1 MQAPAHVNTGIHI
14 HPDNSRVIVRSFIPS
29 DPKSVCRVIERA
41 LALSQEKT
49 ADRLEALHQQFDSRH
64 PCLTCAWKDHYGL
77 VQHFIPPGK
86 TLSPD
91 TRLYIGALFSGEYA
105 LESAAL
111 FNPSIVPHPDQS
123 DLPPGSLRFIMSLRA
138 TGEGHISSIAFRS
151 GTIDSDGTVEL
162 DPCSAQTS
170 APELDPDPKFRK
182 ASFFRRLHEME
193 FDNTWSRT
201 LMQSLGD
208 YFTRSELDAACVAT
222 HASVHESRC
231 TIECIQWLAR
241 ANYQVN
247 FDPSVP
253 LSQRIIFP
261 TSPSESNGI
270 EDARF
275 VQFIDDDGTKNYY
288 ATYTAYNGHT
298 ILPQLLE
305 TTDFLSYQSR
315 TFDGACVRNKG
326 MALFPRKIKGRYVML
341 SRQDDENLYLM
352 FSDDVHV
359 WEESELVRGPTE
371 AWEAVKI
378 GNCGSPIE
386 TGAGWLVLTH
396 GVGAMRRYCIGALL
410 LDLDDPSLVLGH
422 LPLPLLEPD
431 EPARN
436 GYVPNVVY
444 TCGAITHAGQLV
456 VPYGLS
462 DTSTTIATINLEDL
476 LAKMLPEAEA

>member
-14 HPDNSRVIVRSFIPS
+14 HPDHSRVIVRSFIPS

-41 LALSQEKT
+41 LALS
-49 ADRLEALHQQFDSRH
+49 ADEVRGRLDGLHEQFDSRH
-64 PCLTCAWKDHYGL
+64 PCLTCAWDDHYKL
-77 VQHFIPPGK
+77 VQHFIPK
-86 TLSPD
+86 EESLTREQ
-91 TRLYIGALFSGEYA
+91 RLYIGALFSGEYA

-123 DLPPGSLRFIMSLRA
+123 DLEEGALRFIMSLRA

-151 GTIDSDGTVEL
+151 GVVDSSGKVAL
-162 DPCSAQTS
+162 DPSSAQTS

-182 ASFFRRLHEME
+182 SSFFRRLHQME
-193 FDNTWSRT
+193 FDNAWSRT
-201 LMQSLGD
+201 LMQALGD
-208 YFTRSELDAACVAT
+208 HFTRSELDAACVET
-222 HASVHESRC
+222 HASVHQSRN

-241 ANYQVN
+241 ANYQVS
-247 FDPSVP
+247 FEPSVP

-275 VQFIDDDGTKNYY
+275 VLFTDEDGTRTYY

-305 TTDFLSYQSR
+305 TQDFLSFQAR

-326 MALFPRKIKGRYVML
+326 MALFPRKINGRYVML

-352 FSDDVHV
+352 SSDDVLV
-359 WEESELVRGPTE
+359 WEKAERLRAPTE

-378 GNCGSPIE
+378 GNCGSPME

-410 LDLDDPSLVLGH
+410 LDLDDPSIVLGH

-444 TCGAITHAGQLV
+444 TCGAIIHAGHLIL
-456 VPYGLS
+456 PYGLS
-462 DTSTTIATINLEDL
+462 DTSTTIATLNLEDL
-476 LAKMLPEAEA
+476 LAKILPEPDA